1 MLGVMSHPDK
11 TTLLNIISELN
22 KFSRGTITI
31 NGVNITSLSE
41 EKLAKFKLENIEI
54 MFQFYNLMPTPS
66 AVENF
71 ELPLALLTAL
81 GAERRTK
88 ALSLLKELEL
98 MHGACIKSNELSDGK
113 RQRVAMVE
121 KYLKF

>member
-1 MLGVMSHPDK
+1 
-11 TTLLNIISELN
+11 
-22 KFSRGTITI
+22 
-31 NGVNITSLSE
+31 
-41 EKLAKFKLENIEI
+41 
-54 MFQFYNLMPTPS
+54 MFQFYNLMPTLS
-66 AVENF
+66 VVENF

-113 RQRVAMVE
+113 
-121 KYLKF
+121 

>member
-1 MLGVMSHPDK
+1 
-11 TTLLNIISELN
+11 
-22 KFSRGTITI
+22 
-31 NGVNITSLSE
+31 
-41 EKLAKFKLENIEI
+41 
-54 MFQFYNLMPTPS
+54 MPTLS
-66 AVENF
+66 VVENF

-113 RQRVAMVE
+113 
-121 KYLKF
+121 

>member
-1 MLGVMSHPDK
+1 
-11 TTLLNIISELN
+11 
-22 KFSRGTITI
+22 
-31 NGVNITSLSE
+31 
-41 EKLAKFKLENIEI
+41 
-54 MFQFYNLMPTPS
+54 MPTLS
-66 AVENF
+66 VVENF
-71 ELPLALLTAL
+71 ELPLALLTVP

-113 RQRVAMVE
+113 QQRVAMVE